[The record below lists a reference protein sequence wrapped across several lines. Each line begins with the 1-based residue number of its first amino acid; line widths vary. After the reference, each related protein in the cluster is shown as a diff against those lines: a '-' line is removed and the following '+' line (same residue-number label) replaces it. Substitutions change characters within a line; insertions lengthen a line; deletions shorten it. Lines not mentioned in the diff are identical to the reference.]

1 MASYP
6 RPTSAQER
14 RLKFSLRD
22 KKRGKRVNPPGQHG
36 DKRHRV
42 SPFLAALQ
50 EKQKIRFLYGLR
62 ERQLLNLFIKLSQ
75 KKESN
80 KILVVCESF
89 LVNVLFASK
98 WFKSRLHARQQIAHG
113 HIKVITSSTA
123 PEEKPAKVERVKSAS
138 YHLKPGQVI
147 SFWEKEIAENGLIKP
162 NLEREEKVPGYLGI
176 DKQKLTITYL
186 REPTPEEVERKI
198 NLGSVTEWYSRKR
211 TK

>member
-6 RPTSAQER
+6 RPTSARER
-14 RLKFSLRD
+14 SLKFSLRD
-22 KKRGKRVNPPGQHG
+22 KKRGKRANPPGQHG

-42 SPFLAALQ
+42 SPFLASLQ
-50 EKQKIRFLYGLR
+50 EKQKLRYYYGLR

-75 KKESN
+75 KKETN

-98 WFKSRLHARQQIAHG
+98 WFKSRAHARQQIAHA
-113 HIKVITSSTA
+113 HIKVTSLPTKEGKA
-123 PEEKPAKVERVKSAS
+123 AKTERVKSAS

-147 SFWEKEIAENGLIKP
+147 SFWEKELAENEFIKP
-162 NLEREEKVPGYLGI
+162 NLERDEKVPSYLAI
-176 DKQKLTITYL
+176 DKQKLTITFL
-186 REPTPEEVERKI
+186 REPTQEEVEKKI
-198 NLGSVTEWYSRKR
+198 NLGSVIELYGRKK